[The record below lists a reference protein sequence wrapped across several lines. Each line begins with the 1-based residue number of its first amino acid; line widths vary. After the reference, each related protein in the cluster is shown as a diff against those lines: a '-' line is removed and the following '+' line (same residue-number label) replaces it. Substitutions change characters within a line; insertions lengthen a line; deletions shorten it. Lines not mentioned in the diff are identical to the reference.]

1 MPWGLIAASSKQMN
15 LHGSAIGSTTG
26 RFARCRGALKPV
38 GITFPYKQ
46 YPSGGY
52 KEPIMAT
59 SDKAAPVGALL
70 AEGLTIVVHHVGE
83 DSLLEGYD
91 RILGTAKMEDGT
103 TVFQIGMHAPVG
115 TMEKRHAYQ
124 LGANARIK
132 RVSGNRAEIY
142 IGDTDPAEG
151 LNYSAATEV
160 EELPF

>member
-1 MPWGLIAASSKQMN
+1 MGAQLK
-15 LHGSAIGSTTG
+15 HH
-26 RFARCRGALKPV
+26 RRCGGAFRPV
-38 GITFPYKQ
+38 GITVPYKQ
-46 YPSGGY
+46 YPHGGY
-52 KEPIMAT
+52 KEPIMAK
-59 SDKAAPVGALL
+59 SEKAAPVGALL
-70 AEGLTIVVHHVGE
+70 ADGLTIVIHHVGE

-124 LGANARIK
+124 LGGNARIK

-151 LNYSAATEV
+151 L
-160 EELPF
+160 